1 MGEENVSNKKKRH
14 VCPICGKT
22 YGSKGFLSM
31 HVKRAHK
38 MTLDDAIKNQE
49 SQPQPPSQLPSQPQP
64 QFQSQPQPQ
73 PQPQAMEQEQN
84 SNQLFSMINQV
95 LQQHQQQFDLQ
106 QQQHQTQ
113 QTEVKEKSIE
123 EITEKDEIKFITFL
137 PEYITARVVLRVGGV
152 LETRRALAIG
162 SYKGI
167 PTLLGLD
174 SSGRFLPPT
183 FFANFVGLEGSTRVK
198 QAETQIPK
206 QKQRKGLKL
215 FSRKKKKQPL
225 KVIDFGDILKYE

>member
-38 MTLDDAIKNQE
+38 TTLDDAIKNQE
-49 SQPQPPSQLPSQPQP
+49 SQPQPPSQPQP
-64 QFQSQPQPQ
+64 QLQFQSQPQ

-84 SNQLFSMINQV
+84 SNRLFSMINQV

-106 QQQHQTQ
+106 QQQHQTR

-137 PEYITARVVLRVGGV
+137 PEYITARVVLRVGGA

-162 SYKGI
+162 SYKGV

-174 SSGRFLPPT
+174 SSGRFLPPS
-183 FFANFVGLEGSTRVK
+183 FFANFVGLEGSARVK
-198 QAETQIPK
+198 QVETQIPR
-206 QKQRKGLKL
+206 QKQRRRLKL

>member
-1 MGEENVSNKKKRH
+1 MGEENVSNKKKRY

-38 MTLDDAIKNQE
+38 TTLDDAIKNQE
-49 SQPQPPSQLPSQPQP
+49 SQLQPPSQPQP
-64 QFQSQPQPQ
+64 QFQSQPQ
-73 PQPQAMEQEQN
+73 AMGQEQN

-113 QTEVKEKSIE
+113 QTEVKERRIE
-123 EITEKDEIKFITFL
+123 EITEKDEIKFIAFL

-162 SYKGI
+162 SYKGV

-183 FFANFVGLEGSTRVK
+183 FFANFVGLEGSARVK
-198 QAETQIPK
+198 QVETQMPRQK
-206 QKQRKGLKL
+206 QKKGLKL

>member
-49 SQPQPPSQLPSQPQP
+49 SQSQSPSQPQP
-64 QFQSQPQPQ
+64 QFQSQS
-73 PQPQAMEQEQN
+73 QAMEQEQN
-84 SNQLFSMINQV
+84 SNQLLSMINQV

-113 QTEVKEKSIE
+113 QTEVKERSIE
-123 EITEKDEIKFITFL
+123 EITEKDEIKFIAFL

-162 SYKGI
+162 SYKGV

-183 FFANFVGLEGSTRVK
+183 FFANFVGLEGSAKVK
-198 QAETQIPK
+198 QVETQIPRQK
-206 QKQRKGLKL
+206 QKKGLKL
-215 FSRKKKKQPL
+215 FSRRKKKQPL

>member
-1 MGEENVSNKKKRH
+1 MGEENVSSKKKRH

-31 HVKRAHK
+31 HVKRVHK
-38 MTLDDAIKNQE
+38 TTLDDAIKNQE
-49 SQPQPPSQLPSQPQP
+49 SQLQPPS
-64 QFQSQPQPQ
+64 QPQ

-113 QTEVKEKSIE
+113 QTEVKERSIE
-123 EITEKDEIKFITFL
+123 EITEKDEIKFIAFL

-162 SYKGI
+162 SYKGV

-183 FFANFVGLEGSTRVK
+183 FFANFVGLEGSARVK
-198 QAETQIPK
+198 QVETQMPRQK
-206 QKQRKGLKL
+206 QKKGLKL

>member
-1 MGEENVSNKKKRH
+1 MEEENVSNKKKRY

-38 MTLDDAIKNQE
+38 TTLSDLENQQNQQ
-49 SQPQPPSQLPSQPQP
+49 SQSQP
-64 QFQSQPQPQ
+64 QFQFPQSSVP
-73 PQPQAMEQEQN
+73 PVAEQN
-84 SNQLFSMINQV
+84 QNNELFPPIRQV
-95 LQQHQQQFDLQ
+95 IQQFDLQ
-106 QQQHQTQ
+106 QQLRQ
-113 QTEVKEKSIE
+113 QQQQQQQETEVKEKSIE
-123 EITEKDEIKFITFL
+123 EITEKDEIKFIGFL

-183 FFANFVGLEGSTRVK
+183 FFANFVGLEGSARAK

>member
-1 MGEENVSNKKKRH
+1 MKMGEENVSNKKKRH

-38 MTLDDAIKNQE
+38 TTLDDAIKNQE
-49 SQPQPPSQLPSQPQP
+49 SQLQPPSQPQP
-64 QFQSQPQPQ
+64 QFQSQPQ
-73 PQPQAMEQEQN
+73 AMGQEQN

-113 QTEVKEKSIE
+113 QTEVKERRIE
-123 EITEKDEIKFITFL
+123 EITEKDEIKFIAFL

-162 SYKGI
+162 SYKGV

-183 FFANFVGLEGSTRVK
+183 FFANFVGLEGSARVK
-198 QAETQIPK
+198 QVETQMPRQK
-206 QKQRKGLKL
+206 QKKGLKL

>member
-1 MGEENVSNKKKRH
+1 MKMGENVASKKKRY

-38 MTLDDAIKNQE
+38 TTLDDAIKNQE
-49 SQPQPPSQLPSQPQP
+49 SQLQPPSQPQP
-64 QFQSQPQPQ
+64 QFQS
-73 PQPQAMEQEQN
+73 QPQAMEQEQN

-113 QTEVKEKSIE
+113 QTEVKERSIE
-123 EITEKDEIKFITFL
+123 EITEKDEIKFIAFL

-162 SYKGI
+162 SYKGV

-183 FFANFVGLEGSTRVK
+183 FFANFVGLEGSAKVK
-198 QAETQIPK
+198 QVETQIPRQK
-206 QKQRKGLKL
+206 QKKGLKL
-215 FSRKKKKQPL
+215 FSRKKKRQPL

>member
-38 MTLDDAIKNQE
+38 TSLDDAIKKQE
-49 SQPQPPSQLPSQPQP
+49 SQSQSPSQPQP
-64 QFQSQPQPQ
+64 QFQSQS
-73 PQPQAMEQEQN
+73 QAMEQEQN
-84 SNQLFSMINQV
+84 SNQLLSMINQV

-113 QTEVKEKSIE
+113 QTEVKERRIE
-123 EITEKDEIKFITFL
+123 EITEKDEIKFIGFL

-174 SSGRFLPPT
+174 STGRFLPPT
-183 FFANFVGLEGSTRVK
+183 FFANFVGLEGSTRAK